1 MAGAGLIGFYI
12 QQLSLATGR
21 LVASVASVS
30 VVNPVISVLLGALV
44 LQERLDKTPPW
55 HAVVAVGGA
64 RRRAVRCEPDRVGFR
79 AGYRDRGRTGAR
91 AGLGPR

>member
-1 MAGAGLIGFYI
+1 VMAGAGLIGFYI

-30 VVNPVISVLLGALV
+30 VVNPVVSVLLGALV

-55 HAVVAVGGA
+55 HAVVAVGALAAALFGA
-64 RRRAVRCEPDRVGFR
+64 SLIASASERDAETEAEPEPVP
-79 AGYRDRGRTGAR
+79 A
-91 AGLGPR
+91 